1 MFIYYRVLRGLRLCY
16 DIRLNVGTM
25 KPLDAYGK
33 DDITKAVDAVAKML
47 GSASN
52 ANLEIRRVANAV
64 YS

>member
-1 MFIYYRVLRGLRLCY
+1 
-16 DIRLNVGTM
+16 M